1 MTILLEEKRSEL
13 VQARFVILTGIES
26 QLYNN
31 KTDGYL
37 QRLFDGQLP
46 LEKHAWLILVI
57 VWRYEIALFRKS

>member
-31 KTDGYL
+31 KTDGHL

-46 LEKHAWLILVI
+46 LEKHA
-57 VWRYEIALFRKS
+57 

>member
-13 VQARFVILTGIES
+13 VQTRFVILTGIES

-46 LEKHAWLILVI
+46 LEKHA
-57 VWRYEIALFRKS
+57 